1 MYIVGYL
8 RQGKVRWSCII
19 VSWTLRRRTTNSFC
33 KPLVS
38 VYSGLPEARQGKV
51 RWSCIIVS
59 WTLRRRTT
67 NSFCK
72 PLVSVYSGLPEARQG
87 KMELYHSF
95 LDFKKKNHKLFLQA
109 VGKCI

>member
-8 RQGKVRWSCII
+8 
-19 VSWTLRRRTTNSFC
+19 
-33 KPLVS
+33 
-38 VYSGLPEARQGKV
+38 RQGKV

-109 VGKCI
+109 VVSVYSGLPEARQGKMELYHSFLDFKKEEPQTLLQAVGKCI